1 MEVSRNVSGGPR
13 YGVPIDLT
21 HAHPLSERRDA
32 TTATPTS
39 TPPSRSKKSTKRNGL
54 SPRSVVPLKLLGG
67 GVDHGDPGGE
77 HETGH
82 RAVKEGGGQK
92 DQRRPVVHR
101 VLRLV
106 AAGSGTQA
114 RRDASKQ
121 GNKRVKSNN
130 NKITRVPPLP
140 HLPFF
145 LFIGTPVFSNGP
157 GKTYKN
163 KVSNNSDAHGHVPLR
178 PRRERRSL
186 APSIRCQSNRR
197 GRFR

>member
-121 GNKRVKSNN
+121 GNKRVNQT
-130 NKITRVPPLP
+130 ITNHPRPPTP
-140 HLPFF
+140 PPPIFFF
-145 LFIGTPVFSNGP
+145 LLVHPFSAIGQKNIKKGVQQFRGAWACTSATEK
-157 GKTYKN
+157 GKAVTRSFN
-163 KVSNNSDAHGHVPLR
+163 KMPK
-178 PRRERRSL
+178 
-186 APSIRCQSNRR
+186 
-197 GRFR
+197 